1 MNKALQREA
10 RLRKKP
16 VSSVPDLAAREWL
29 KRSGADRAGD
39 AAQRK
44 LHAAAENCLGTLASG
59 NSHRAETA
67 RKTTGSRLRRQE
79 GQNSP
84 QNFPQGNSRCTVL
97 MIGKFG
103 PRQVLRK

>member
-1 MNKALQREA
+1 MNQALQREA

-16 VSSVPDLAAREWL
+16 VSSAPDLAAREWL
-29 KRSGADRAGD
+29 KRSGADAAGD

-67 RKTTGSRLRRQE
+67 RKTMRRRLRRQE

-84 QNFPQGNSRCTVL
+84 PKL
-97 MIGKFG
+97 PLGKSWLYG
-103 PRQVLRK
+103 PHDWLIWAATGAP